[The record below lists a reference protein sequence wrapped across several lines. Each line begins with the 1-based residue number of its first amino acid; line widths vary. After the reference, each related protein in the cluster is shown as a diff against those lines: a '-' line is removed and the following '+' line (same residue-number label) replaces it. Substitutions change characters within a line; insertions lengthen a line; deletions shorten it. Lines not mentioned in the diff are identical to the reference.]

1 MKTCL
6 FNLICNLMYV
16 CMYVALYLLEYHIV
30 SLGILANLSDLYI
43 KIYILWG
50 KKGTKAV
57 TGSVPLQTLNIKVLK
72 YTLYT
77 IT

>member
-1 MKTCL
+1 MC
-6 FNLICNLMYV
+6 V
-16 CMYVALYLLEYHIV
+16 CMYVALYLLEYHMV
-30 SLGILANLSDLYI
+30 SLGILATLSDFY
-43 KIYILWG
+43 KIYIFRE

-57 TGSVPLQTLNIKVLK
+57 TGSVPLQSLNIKVLK